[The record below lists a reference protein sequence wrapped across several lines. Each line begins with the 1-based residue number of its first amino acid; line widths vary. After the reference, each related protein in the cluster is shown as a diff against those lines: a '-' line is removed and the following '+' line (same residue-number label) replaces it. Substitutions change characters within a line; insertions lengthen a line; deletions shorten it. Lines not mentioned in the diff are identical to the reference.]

1 MAFDAATAVRR
12 VPRRRRGWFAST
24 ALGLFSVTVSL
35 AAAAWVTN
43 SDLFAFASAALP
55 GNGAGNSDRTG
66 SFASFEDRFFPKSL
80 TPPPAV
86 RAQLQPL
93 DRSTVAALQ
102 MKFRGQDGMGP
113 QQMPP
118 DFRLGL
124 TDSKVDET
132 RPVTSTS
139 TGVPLPRSRPAA
151 ADTVA
156 SAGPAP
162 GQALALAQTDTPAR
176 PAERSL
182 AQKISDL
189 GRVTLASLTP
199 DGLFR
204 RKGPDLAALGYD
216 GVTAVYDITAHA
228 VYMPNGSVLEAHSGM
243 GSMRDDLDHVNV
255 HMTGATPPA
264 EYELK
269 PRERMFHGV
278 AALRMTPVEG
288 SDIYGRSGLL
298 VHSYM
303 LGRDGDS
310 NGCVSIKDYD
320 RFLKA
325 FNDGEVN
332 RLVVIPSLSG
342 TTVATQRASEPS

>member
-24 ALGLFSVTVSL
+24 ALALFSVTVSL

-55 GNGAGNSDRTG
+55 GNADRTG

-93 DRSTVAALQ
+93 DQSTVAALQ

-113 QQMPP
+113 QQIPP

-124 TDSKVDET
+124 TEGSKVDET
-132 RPVTSTS
+132 RPVTS

-151 ADTVA
+151 ADMVA
-156 SAGPAP
+156 AAGPAP
-162 GQALALAQTDTPAR
+162 GQALALAQTDSPAR

-182 AQKISDL
+182 AQKLSDF

-228 VYMPNGSVLEAHSGM
+228 VYLPSGVVLEAHSGM
-243 GSMRDDLDHVNV
+243 GGMRDDLDHVNV
-255 HMTGATPPA
+255 PMTGATPPA

-303 LGRDGDS
+303 LGVNGDS

-325 FNDGEVN
+325 YNDGEVN

-342 TTVATQRASEPS
+342 ATVATQRASQQS

>member
-1 MAFDAATAVRR
+1 MAFDAAIAVRR
-12 VPRRRRGWFAST
+12 VPRRRRGWFGST
-24 ALGLFSVTVSL
+24 ALALTSVTVSL

-55 GNGAGNSDRTG
+55 RNAERVS
-66 SFASFEDRFFPKSL
+66 SFASFEDRFFPASM

-86 RAQLQPL
+86 RAQLLPL

-118 DFRLGL
+118 DFRLGI
-124 TDSKVDET
+124 TESKVDET
-132 RPVTSTS
+132 RPAAP
-139 TGVPLPRSRPAA
+139 TGVPLPRSRPSA
-151 ADTVA
+151 ADMVA
-156 SAGPAP
+156 SAAPVP
-162 GQALALAQTDTPAR
+162 GQALALAQTDSPAR

-228 VYMPNGSVLEAHSGM
+228 VYMPNGAVLEAHSGM

-255 HMTGATPPA
+255 PMTGATPPA

-269 PRERMFHGV
+269 PRERVFHGV

-288 SDIYGRSGLL
+288 SDISGRSGLL

-320 RFLKA
+320 KFLKA
-325 FNDGEVN
+325 YNDGEVN

-342 TTVATQRASEPS
+342 ATVVAQRASQPS

>member
-1 MAFDAATAVRR
+1 MAFDAATAVRGT
-12 VPRRRRGWFAST
+12 PRRRRGWFGST
-24 ALGLFSVTVSL
+24 AIALTSVIVSL

-55 GNGAGNSDRTG
+55 RNADRTT
-66 SFASFEDRFFPKSL
+66 SFASFEDRFFPASM

-86 RAQLQPL
+86 RAQLLPL

-102 MKFRGQDGMGP
+102 MKFRGQDGMTP

-118 DFRLGL
+118 DFRPGF
-124 TDSKVDET
+124 TESKADET
-132 RPVTSTS
+132 KPTPS

-151 ADTVA
+151 ADLA
-156 SAGPAP
+156 AAAPPP
-162 GQALALAQTDTPAR
+162 GQALALAQTDSAAR
-176 PAERSL
+176 PADRTL
-182 AQKISDL
+182 MQKISDI

-199 DGLFR
+199 DIGLFR
-204 RKGPDLAALGYD
+204 RKGPDLSALGYD
-216 GVTAVYDITAHA
+216 GVTAVYDISAHA
-228 VYMPNGSVLEAHSGM
+228 VYLPNGVVLEAHSGM
-243 GSMRDDLDHVNV
+243 GSMRDDLEHVSIPN
-255 HMTGATPPA
+255 TGATPPA

-269 PRERMFHGV
+269 PRERVFHGV

-303 LGRDGDS
+303 LGLNGDS

-325 FNDGEVN
+325 YNDGEVN
-332 RLVVIPSLSG
+332 RLVVVPSLRSA
-342 TTVATQRASEPS
+342 TVASQRASSQS

>member
-12 VPRRRRGWFAST
+12 VPRRRKGWFGST
-24 ALGLFSVTVSL
+24 AVALASVIVSL

-55 GNGAGNSDRTG
+55 GNAERAG

-113 QQMPP
+113 QLMPP

-124 TDSKVDET
+124 TDNKVEET
-132 RPVTSTS
+132 RPAAS
-139 TGVPLPRSRPAA
+139 TGVPLPRSRPSA
-151 ADTVA
+151 ADMLA
-156 SAGPAP
+156 AAGPAP
-162 GQALALAQTDTPAR
+162 GQALALAQTDSPAR

-255 HMTGATPPA
+255 PMTGATPPA

-303 LGRDGDS
+303 LGLNGDS

-320 RFLKA
+320 KFLKA
-325 FNDGEVN
+325 YNDGEVN

-342 TTVATQRASEPS
+342 ATVVAQRASQPS

>member
-1 MAFDAATAVRR
+1 
-12 VPRRRRGWFAST
+12 
-24 ALGLFSVTVSL
+24 LFSVTVSL

-43 SDLFAFASAALP
+43 SDLFAFASAELP
-55 GNGAGNSDRTG
+55 GNADRTG

-124 TDSKVDET
+124 TEASKVDET
-132 RPVTSTS
+132 RPAAS

-151 ADTVA
+151 AEMLA

-162 GQALALAQTDTPAR
+162 GQALALAQTDSPAR

-228 VYMPNGSVLEAHSGM
+228 VYMPNGAVLEAHSGM

-255 HMTGATPPA
+255 PMTGATPPA

-320 RFLKA
+320 KFLKA
-325 FNDGEVN
+325 YNDGEVN

-342 TTVATQRASEPS
+342 ATVVAQRASQPS

>member
-24 ALGLFSVTVSL
+24 ALALASVTVSL

-55 GNGAGNSDRTG
+55 GNADRAG

-80 TPPPAV
+80 SPPPAV

-93 DRSTVAALQ
+93 DQSTVAALQ

-113 QQMPP
+113 QQIPP

-124 TDSKVDET
+124 TEGSKVDET
-132 RPVTSTS
+132 RPVTS

-151 ADTVA
+151 ADMVA
-156 SAGPAP
+156 AAGPAP
-162 GQALALAQTDTPAR
+162 GQALALAQTDSPAR

-182 AQKISDL
+182 VQKLSDF

-228 VYMPNGSVLEAHSGM
+228 VYLPSGVVLEAHSGM

-255 HMTGATPPA
+255 PMTGATPPA

-269 PRERMFHGV
+269 PRERIFHGV

-303 LGRDGDS
+303 LGTNGDS

-325 FNDGEVN
+325 YNDGEVN
-332 RLVVIPSLSG
+332 RLVVIRSLSG
-342 TTVATQRASEPS
+342 ATVATQRASQQS

>member
-24 ALGLFSVTVSL
+24 AIALTSVTVSL

-55 GNGAGNSDRTG
+55 RNSDRVS
-66 SFASFEDRFFPKSL
+66 SFASFEDRFFPASM

-102 MKFRGQDGMGP
+102 MKFRGQEGMGP
-113 QQMPP
+113 QQIPP
-118 DFRLGL
+118 DFRPGF
-124 TDSKVDET
+124 TETKADEP
-132 RPVTSTS
+132 RPTSS
-139 TGVPLPRSRPAA
+139 NGVPLPRSRPAA
-151 ADTVA
+151 ADMVA
-156 SAGPAP
+156 AAGPAP
-162 GQALALAQTDTPAR
+162 GQALALAQTDAPAR

-182 AQKISDL
+182 VQKLSDF
-189 GRVTLASLTP
+189 GKVTLASLTP

-216 GVTAVYDITAHA
+216 GMTAVYDITAHA
-228 VYMPNGSVLEAHSGM
+228 VYMPNGAVLEAHSGM

-255 HMTGATPPA
+255 PMTGATPPA

-269 PRERMFHGV
+269 PRERVFHGV
-278 AALRMTPVEG
+278 AALRMTPVDG

-303 LGRDGDS
+303 LGLNGDS

-325 FNDGEVN
+325 YNDGEVN
-332 RLVVIPSLSG
+332 RLVVVPSLRSA
-342 TTVATQRASEPS
+342 TVASQRASSQS

>member
-12 VPRRRRGWFAST
+12 VPRRRKGWFGST
-24 ALGLFSVTVSL
+24 AVALASVIVSL

-55 GNGAGNSDRTG
+55 GNAERAG

-113 QQMPP
+113 QLMPP

-124 TDSKVDET
+124 TDNKVEET
-132 RPVTSTS
+132 RPAAS
-139 TGVPLPRSRPAA
+139 TGVPLPRSRPSA
-151 ADTVA
+151 ADMLA
-156 SAGPAP
+156 AAGPAP
-162 GQALALAQTDTPAR
+162 GQALALAQTDSPAR

-255 HMTGATPPA
+255 PMTGATPPA
-264 EYELK
+264 EYELN

-303 LGRDGDS
+303 LGLNGDS

-320 RFLKA
+320 KFLKA
-325 FNDGEVN
+325 YNDGEVN

-342 TTVATQRASEPS
+342 ATVVAQRASQPS

>member
-1 MAFDAATAVRR
+1 MLAAERDLWAWKRADGPRWWAYLSDLVTRGRTRFGVHDTLRRIGEMTGVERRHPLLDDLALQPNWRVVELGCGPGAFSRR
-12 VPRRRRGWFAST
+12 VLRR
-24 ALGLFSVTVSL
+24 L
-35 AAAAWVTN
+35 AQGGVLIGVDSS
-43 SDLFAFASAALP
+43 SDLLGQAA
-55 GNGAGNSDRTG
+55 
-66 SFASFEDRFFPKSL
+66 
-80 TPPPAV
+80 
-86 RAQLQPL
+86 RAL
-93 DRSTVAALQ
+93 
-102 MKFRGQDGMGP
+102 
-113 QQMPP
+113 
-118 DFRLGL
+118 
-124 TDSKVDET
+124 
-132 RPVTSTS
+132 
-139 TGVPLPRSRPAA
+139 
-151 ADTVA
+151 A

-199 DGLFR
+199 YGGLLHP
-204 RKGPDLAALGYD
+204 KGPDLAALGYD
-216 GVTAVYDITAHA
+216 GLTAVYDLSARA
-228 VYMPNGSVLEAHSGM
+228 VYLPNGVVLEAHSGM

-320 RFLKA
+320 KFLKA

-342 TTVATQRASEPS
+342 ATVVAQRGTQPS

>member
-24 ALGLFSVTVSL
+24 ALALFSVTVSL

-55 GNGAGNSDRTG
+55 GNADRTG

-93 DRSTVAALQ
+93 DQSTVAALQ

-113 QQMPP
+113 QQIPP

-124 TDSKVDET
+124 TEGNKVDET
-132 RPVTSTS
+132 RPVTS

-151 ADTVA
+151 ADMVA
-156 SAGPAP
+156 AAGPAP
-162 GQALALAQTDTPAR
+162 GQALALAQTDSPAR

-182 AQKISDL
+182 AQKLSDF

-228 VYMPNGSVLEAHSGM
+228 VYLPSGVVLEAHSGM
-243 GSMRDDLDHVNV
+243 GGMRDDLDHVNV
-255 HMTGATPPA
+255 PMTGATPPA

-303 LGRDGDS
+303 LGVNGDS

-325 FNDGEVN
+325 YNDGEVN

-342 TTVATQRASEPS
+342 ATVATQRASQQS

>member
-55 GNGAGNSDRTG
+55 GNGDRTG

-151 ADTVA
+151 ADMLA

-162 GQALALAQTDTPAR
+162 GQALALVQTDSPPR

-228 VYMPNGSVLEAHSGM
+228 VYMPNGAVLEAHSGM
-243 GSMRDDLDHVNV
+243 GNMRDDLDHVNV
-255 HMTGATPPA
+255 PMTGATPPA

-303 LGRDGDS
+303 LGLNGDS

-320 RFLKA
+320 KFLKA

-342 TTVATQRASEPS
+342 ATVVAQRGTQPS

>member
-1 MAFDAATAVRR
+1 
-12 VPRRRRGWFAST
+12 
-24 ALGLFSVTVSL
+24 LFSVTVAL

-55 GNGAGNSDRTG
+55 GNADRAG
-66 SFASFEDRFFPKSL
+66 SFASFEDRFFPKSMM
-80 TPPPAV
+80 PPPAV
-86 RAQLQPL
+86 RAELRPL
-93 DRSTVAALQ
+93 DPSTVAALQ
-102 MKFRGQDGMGP
+102 MKFRGQDAMAP
-113 QQMPP
+113 QLMPP
-118 DFRLGL
+118 DFRPGF
-124 TDSKVDET
+124 TEAKADEP
-132 RPVTSTS
+132 RPTPS

-151 ADTVA
+151 ADLA
-156 SAGPAP
+156 AAAGPAP
-162 GQALALAQTDTPAR
+162 GQALALAQTDAPAR

-182 AQKISDL
+182 AQKLSDL
-189 GRVTLASLTP
+189 GRVTLASLSP

-216 GVTAVYDITAHA
+216 SQTAVYDITAHA
-228 VYMPNGSVLEAHSGM
+228 VYLPSGIALEAHSGM

-255 HMTGATPPA
+255 PMTGATPPA

-303 LGRDGDS
+303 LGTNGDS

-325 FNDGEVN
+325 YTDGEVN
-332 RLVVIPSLSG
+332 RLIVIPSLSG
-342 TTVATQRASEPS
+342 ATVAQRPTQQS

>member
-55 GNGAGNSDRTG
+55 GNADRVG

-118 DFRLGL
+118 DFRPGF

-132 RPVTSTS
+132 KPAASAS

-151 ADTVA
+151 ADMIA
-156 SAGPAP
+156 SAGPAT
-162 GQALALAQTDTPAR
+162 GQALALAQADSPAR
-176 PAERSL
+176 PAERSF
-182 AQKISDL
+182 AQKMSDF
-189 GRVTLASLTP
+189 GRVTLASIAPYGGVL
-199 DGLFR
+199 R

-216 GVTAVYDITAHA
+216 GMTAVYDITAHA
-228 VYMPNGSVLEAHSGM
+228 VYLPNGTVLEAHSGM
-243 GSMRDDLDHVNV
+243 GGMRDDLDHVNV
-255 HMTGATPPA
+255 PMTGATPPA

-303 LGRDGDS
+303 IGLNGDS

-325 FNDGEVN
+325 YNDGEVN
-332 RLVVIPSLSG
+332 RLVVIPSLEG
-342 TTVATQRASEPS
+342 TTVATQRSSQPS

>member
-24 ALGLFSVTVSL
+24 ALALFSVTVSL

-55 GNGAGNSDRTG
+55 GNADRTG
-66 SFASFEDRFFPKSL
+66 SFASFEDRFFPQSL

-93 DRSTVAALQ
+93 DQSTVAALQ
-102 MKFRGQDGMGP
+102 MKFRGQDGLGP
-113 QQMPP
+113 QQIPP

-124 TDSKVDET
+124 TEGSKVDET
-132 RPVTSTS
+132 RPVTS

-151 ADTVA
+151 ADMVA
-156 SAGPAP
+156 AAGPAP
-162 GQALALAQTDTPAR
+162 GQALALAQTDSPAR

-182 AQKISDL
+182 VQKLSDF

-216 GVTAVYDITAHA
+216 GVTAVYDIKAHA
-228 VYMPNGSVLEAHSGM
+228 VYLPSGVVLEAHSGM

-255 HMTGATPPA
+255 PMTGATPPA

-269 PRERMFHGV
+269 PRERIFHGV

-303 LGRDGDS
+303 LGTNGDS

-325 FNDGEVN
+325 YNDGEVN

-342 TTVATQRASEPS
+342 ATVATQRASQQS

>member
-1 MAFDAATAVRR
+1 LT
-12 VPRRRRGWFAST
+12 
-24 ALGLFSVTVSL
+24 SVIVSL
-35 AAAAWVTN
+35 AAAAWITN

-55 GNGAGNSDRTG
+55 RNADRVS
-66 SFASFEDRFFPKSL
+66 SFASFEDRFFPASM

-102 MKFRGQDGMGP
+102 MKFRGQDGMTP

-118 DFRLGL
+118 DFRPGF
-124 TDSKVDET
+124 TEAKADEP
-132 RPVTSTS
+132 RPAPS

-151 ADTVA
+151 ADLAAA
-156 SAGPAP
+156 SPAP
-162 GQALALAQTDTPAR
+162 GQALALAQTDAPAR

-182 AQKISDL
+182 VQKLSDL
-189 GRVTLASLTP
+189 GRVTLASLSP

-216 GVTAVYDITAHA
+216 GQTAVYDITAHA
-228 VYMPNGSVLEAHSGM
+228 VYLPSGIALEAHSGM

-255 HMTGATPPA
+255 PMTGATPPA

-269 PRERMFHGV
+269 PRERTFHGV

-303 LGRDGDS
+303 LGTNGDS

-325 FNDGEVN
+325 YNDGEVN
-332 RLVVIPSLSG
+332 RLIVIPSLSG
-342 TTVATQRASEPS
+342 ATVASRPTQQS

>member
-24 ALGLFSVTVSL
+24 TLALFSVTVSL

-55 GNGAGNSDRTG
+55 GNAERTG
-66 SFASFEDRFFPKSL
+66 SFASFEDRFFPQSL
-80 TPPPAV
+80 TPPAAV

-93 DRSTVAALQ
+93 DQSTVAALQ

-113 QQMPP
+113 QQIPP

-124 TDSKVDET
+124 TEGSKVDET
-132 RPVTSTS
+132 RPVTS

-156 SAGPAP
+156 AAGPAP
-162 GQALALAQTDTPAR
+162 GQALALAQTDSPAR

-182 AQKISDL
+182 VQKLSDF

-216 GVTAVYDITAHA
+216 GVTAVYDIKAHA
-228 VYMPNGSVLEAHSGM
+228 VYLPSGVVLEAHSGM

-255 HMTGATPPA
+255 PMTGATPPA

-269 PRERMFHGV
+269 PRERIFHGV

-303 LGRDGDS
+303 LGTNGDS

-325 FNDGEVN
+325 YNDGEVN

-342 TTVATQRASEPS
+342 ATVATQRASQQS

>member
-1 MAFDAATAVRR
+1 M
-12 VPRRRRGWFAST
+12 
-24 ALGLFSVTVSL
+24 FSVTVSL

-93 DRSTVAALQ
+93 DRSTVAALLA
-102 MKFRGQDGMGP
+102 KFRGQEAMGP
-113 QQMPP
+113 QQIPP

-132 RPVTSTS
+132 RPVTSAST

-151 ADTVA
+151 ADILA
-156 SAGPAP
+156 STGPAQVP
-162 GQALALAQTDTPAR
+162 GQALALAQPDR

-189 GRVTLASLTP
+189 GRVALASLTP

-228 VYMPNGSVLEAHSGM
+228 VYMPNGTVLEAHSGM

-255 HMTGATPPA
+255 PMTGATPPA

-320 RFLKA
+320 KFLKA
-325 FNDGEVN
+325 A
-332 RLVVIPSLSG
+332 RPSSRS
-342 TTVATQRASEPS
+342 AAPSRPERRGVSDARRYSPQSKFK

>member
-1 MAFDAATAVRR
+1 
-12 VPRRRRGWFAST
+12 
-24 ALGLFSVTVSL
+24 LFSVTVSL

-55 GNGAGNSDRTG
+55 GNADRTG

-80 TPPPAV
+80 TPPPAI

-93 DRSTVAALQ
+93 DQSTVAALQ
-102 MKFRGQDGMGP
+102 MKFRGQDGMGA
-113 QQMPP
+113 QQIPP

-124 TDSKVDET
+124 TEGSKVDET
-132 RPVTSTS
+132 RPVTS

-151 ADTVA
+151 ADMVA
-156 SAGPAP
+156 AAGPAP
-162 GQALALAQTDTPAR
+162 GQALALAQTDSPAR

-182 AQKISDL
+182 AQKISDF

-228 VYMPNGSVLEAHSGM
+228 VYLPSGVVLEAHSGM

-255 HMTGATPPA
+255 PMTGATPPA

-269 PRERMFHGV
+269 PRERIFHGV

-303 LGRDGDS
+303 LGTNGDS

-325 FNDGEVN
+325 YNDGEVN

-342 TTVATQRASEPS
+342 ATVATQRASQQS

>member
-132 RPVTSTS
+132 RPVTST
-139 TGVPLPRSRPAA
+139 GVPLPRSRPAA
-151 ADTVA
+151 ADMLA

-216 GVTAVYDITAHA
+216 GVTAV
-228 VYMPNGSVLEAHSGM
+228 SGM

-255 HMTGATPPA
+255 PMTGATPPA

-325 FNDGEVN
+325 YNDGEVN

-342 TTVATQRASEPS
+342 ATVVAQRGTQPS

>member
-55 GNGAGNSDRTG
+55 GNGDRTG

-93 DRSTVAALQ
+93 DRSTVAALLA
-102 MKFRGQDGMGP
+102 KFRGQEATGP
-113 QQMPP
+113 QQIPP

-132 RPVTSTS
+132 RPVASAS
-139 TGVPLPRSRPAA
+139 AGVPLPRSRPAA
-151 ADTVA
+151 ADMVA
-156 SAGPAP
+156 SVGPVQ
-162 GQALALAQTDTPAR
+162 GQALALAQPDR
-176 PAERSL
+176 PAERSFS
-182 AQKISDL
+182 QKISDF

-228 VYMPNGSVLEAHSGM
+228 VYMPNGTVLEAHSGM

-255 HMTGATPPA
+255 PMTGATPPA

-342 TTVATQRASEPS
+342 ATVVAQRASEPS

>member
-24 ALGLFSVTVSL
+24 AIALVSVTVSL

-55 GNGAGNSDRTG
+55 GTADRAG
-66 SFASFEDRFFPKSL
+66 SFASFEDRFFPASI

-102 MKFRGQDGMGP
+102 MKFRGQDAMAP

-118 DFRLGL
+118 DFRPGF
-124 TDSKVDET
+124 TEGKVDET
-132 RPVTSTS
+132 RPVAS

-151 ADTVA
+151 ADMVA
-156 SAGPAP
+156 AAGPAP
-162 GQALALAQTDTPAR
+162 GQALALAQTDSAAR
-176 PAERSL
+176 PADRTL
-182 AQKISDL
+182 MQKISDL

-199 DGLFR
+199 DGGLLFR
-204 RKGPDLAALGYD
+204 RKGPDLSALGYD
-216 GVTAVYDITAHA
+216 GVTAVYDISAHA
-228 VYMPNGSVLEAHSGM
+228 VYMPNGVVLEAHSGM
-243 GSMRDDLDHVNV
+243 GSMRDDLDHVSVPN
-255 HMTGATPPA
+255 TGATPPA

-269 PRERMFHGV
+269 PRERVFHGV

-298 VHSYM
+298 VHSFM
-303 LGRDGDS
+303 LGVNGDS

-325 FNDGEVN
+325 YNDGEVN

-342 TTVATQRASEPS
+342 ATVASQRASSQS